1 MMRKRN
7 GTQKRE
13 TMRPG
18 TEEYNYIMIEQTLAA
33 HSTDSTN
40 VSANIANQD
49 KLEKVIKKV
58 LIGLHIAK
66 DIAEAIAAEAAIN
79 LLLQYSVSV
88 STVLTVGIIC
98 IVALRIV
105 IRRINEYR
113 ATMLVLTA
121 FIPAVEWLLYHIA
134 WNVMIHISYM
144 FPISSS
150 TRVFISPAALL
161 VKVTASMLY
170 GPTPDS
176 TR

>member
-40 VSANIANQD
+40 VSAANIANQD

-105 IRRINEYR
+105 IRRINEYK
-113 ATMLVLTA
+113 AT
-121 FIPAVEWLLYHIA
+121 IPVSKPDCERKEHNTLDC
-134 WNVMIHISYM
+134 
-144 FPISSS
+144 
-150 TRVFISPAALL
+150 
-161 VKVTASMLY
+161 KVPHPFDDFDTE
-170 GPTPDS
+170 
-176 TR
+176 